1 MQQLAADFVTRAEE
15 SDFVAVV
22 DDDGVHRASAV
33 IALAQALAT
42 ALGASGLQVTR
53 TVIVQADN
61 SWRTL
66 AATVAVGLHGGV
78 LALVNRHTTRSEM
91 ADAFQDIRPDA
102 VLAEPSA
109 WQDWGLSELLGAEPA
124 TTALDGWS
132 LGLAA
137 QPLGS
142 QRWGRGAVI
151 GLTSGSTGRAKGVV
165 QSEGALRYA
174 TQSTIKIN
182 RLQSGDPV
190 AAIVP
195 LSSSAAFCFG
205 VAMAMELGSPL
216 VTSSRWNAVAML
228 QRMAEADVRWVMC
241 VPTMALQLGRAAAES
256 GAPGGL
262 RSLTVGGGPMDLE
275 ALASAE
281 TALGAKILRVFGMSE
296 CLGHTSPDLD
306 DEVGIRL
313 GRDGRPFPG
322 TTVRAVDNEGRP
334 VGPGNV
340 GQAQV
345 RGPSL
350 FLGYARAG
358 ALAPVELSGDGFFP
372 TGDLVLVHEDGTVKV
387 MGREKDVIIRGGL
400 NVDVLEVEGAVA
412 KHPAV
417 LNACVVPL
425 PDKEFGERIAVL
437 VVTDAGSDLGLSDL
451 TDHLRA
457 VGLSKTKWPE
467 FLFTIDELPQT
478 RVGKISRPAA
488 RDLAS
493 DLHAAE
499 AAAATPTAEVSR

>member
-1 MQQLAADFVTRAEE
+1 MQQLAVDFVNRANE

-22 DDDGVHRASAV
+22 DDDGVHRASAL
-33 IALAQALAT
+33 IGQARALAA
-42 ALGASGLQVTR
+42 ALGTGGPPVAR
-53 TVIVQADN
+53 TVLVQADN

-66 AATVAVGLHGGV
+66 AATLAVGLHGGV
-78 LALVNRHTTRSEM
+78 LALVNRHTTRSELS
-91 ADAFQDIRPDA
+91 DAFQDIRPDA

-109 WQDWGLSELLGAEPA
+109 WEEWGLAELLGSQPA
-124 TTALDGWS
+124 TTALQDWS
-132 LGLAA
+132 LGLAS
-137 QPLGS
+137 QPLGAK
-142 QRWGRGAVI
+142 RWGGGAVI

-165 QSEGALRYA
+165 QSESALRYA
-174 TQSTIKIN
+174 TQCTIKIN
-182 RLQSGDPV
+182 RLQAGDPV

-205 VAMAMELGSPL
+205 VAMAMQLGSPL
-216 VTSSRWNAVAML
+216 VTSSRWNPVAML
-228 QRMAEADVRWVMC
+228 QRMTEADVRWVMC
-241 VPTMALQLGRAAAES
+241 VPTMALQLGRAAAEH

-262 RSLTVGGGPMDLE
+262 RSLTVGGGPMDID
-275 ALASAE
+275 ALVGAE
-281 TALGAKILRVFGMSE
+281 TALDAKILRVFGMSE
-296 CLGHTSPDLD
+296 CLGNTSPDLD
-306 DEVGIRL
+306 DEVSTRL
-313 GRDGRPFPG
+313 GRDGRPFAG
-322 TTVRAVDNEGRP
+322 TTVRAVDSEGLIL
-334 VGPGNV
+334 GPGKV
-340 GQAQV
+340 GRAQV

-358 ALAPVELSGDGFFP
+358 VLAPVELSGDGFFP
-372 TGDLVLVHEDGTVKV
+372 TGDLVLVHEDGTLNV

-437 VVTDAGSDLGLSDL
+437 VVTDGGFELTLSDL

-467 FLFTIDELPQT
+467 FLFTIDQLPQT

-488 RDLAS
+488 RDLAY
-493 DLHAAE
+493 DLYAE
-499 AAAATPTAEVSR
+499 AATAAARTAEVPT